1 MSENKDW
8 TGNRKSVWTT
18 NGCTNH
24 SINEREKNDFYASD
38 PTTLDKLEKKF
49 KIPHYVYECACGM
62 GHLSEHLKEQGH
74 DVYSSDLI
82 DRGYGVTGVN
92 FLEQLTMPEVL
103 PTQDV
108 CILTNPPY
116 SLVTEFILHALDI
129 LPMDAHAIFLL
140 KTTSIEGKKRF
151 EQIYRN
157 TPPNYV
163 FQFVERIICA
173 KGGDFERTKKEIG
186 AGAQAYC
193 WMVFKKG
200 YKGPTI
206 LDWI

>member
-157 TPPNYV
+157 TPPQLRLSV
-163 FQFVERIICA
+163 RRKDHLRKRWRFREDKEGDWRRCTGLLLDGIQERI
-173 KGGDFERTKKEIG
+173 
-186 AGAQAYC
+186 
-193 WMVFKKG
+193 
-200 YKGPTI
+200 
-206 LDWI
+206 

>member
-157 TPPNYV
+157 TPPITS
-163 FQFVERIICA
+163 FSSSKGSSAQKVEISRGQRRRLA
-173 KGGDFERTKKEIG
+173 QVHRLT
-186 AGAQAYC
+186 AGWYSRKDIKARQY
-193 WMVFKKG
+193 
-200 YKGPTI
+200 
-206 LDWI
+206 